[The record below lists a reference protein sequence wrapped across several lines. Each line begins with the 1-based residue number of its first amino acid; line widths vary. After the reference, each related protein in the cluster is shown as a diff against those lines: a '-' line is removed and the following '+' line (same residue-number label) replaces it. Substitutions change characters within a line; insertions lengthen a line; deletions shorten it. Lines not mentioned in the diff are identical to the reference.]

1 MKRRLI
7 WILLLAVPLG
17 ILVTLPASLFL
28 STQEGGVQFQQVSG
42 TVWSGEARLKRPQQS
57 PLPVSWRWGGG
68 FGWDW
73 SIESR
78 DLAIQGQWRLFNRNR
93 LENIT
98 GQIGVQYLDI
108 AQWLVVIWPEGEMIV
123 DVSYIEFEPGVSLAA
138 FGEVVWQQ
146 ARLAGL
152 VNEPLGDLRVNLRP
166 HANLVGYTTA
176 DIQSNRSG
184 AVRVSGELSS
194 NSDRYEATIR
204 LRPSPERLDLLPYLL
219 PLGRFSEGAIKIER
233 SGQLG
238 VFE

>member
-7 WILLLAVPLG
+7 WVVLLAVPLG

-28 STQEGGVQFQQVSG
+28 PTDEGSVQFQQVTG
-42 TVWSGEARLKRPQQS
+42 TVWSGQARLKLPQQS
-57 PLPVSWRWGGG
+57 PLPVSWSWGGG
-68 FGWDW
+68 LGWRW
-73 SIESR
+73 SIENQ
-78 DLAIQGQWRLFNRNR
+78 DIQVQGEWRLSNRDR

-98 GQIGVQYLDI
+98 GQIDIQYLDI
-108 AQWLVVIWPEGEMIV
+108 AQWLVVIWPEGELIL
-123 DVSYIEFEPGVSLAA
+123 DIAYIEFEPMVSLASE
-138 FGEVVWQQ
+138 GQILWRQ

-152 VNEPLGDLRVNLRP
+152 VNEALGDLTIALRP
-166 HANLVGYTTA
+166 DEALAGHTLA

-194 NSDRYEATIR
+194 NGDRYQAAIR

>member
-7 WILLLAVPLG
+7 WVLVLAVPLG

-28 STQEGGVQFQQVSG
+28 STDEGSVQFQQVTG
-42 TVWSGEARLKRPQQS
+42 TVWSGKAQLKLPQQS

-68 FGWDW
+68 LGWHW

-78 DLAIQGQWRLFNRNR
+78 ELAMRGEWRLSNRDR
-93 LENIT
+93 VENIT
-98 GQIGVQYLDI
+98 GQIDIQYLDI
-108 AQWLVVIWPEGEMIV
+108 AQWLVVIWPEGQLMV
-123 DVSYIEFEPGVSLAA
+123 DISYIEFEPGVSLAA

-152 VNEPLGDLRVNLRP
+152 VNEPLGDLSVALRP
-166 HANLVGYTTA
+166 HETLVGHTIA

-184 AVRVSGELSS
+184 AVRISGELSS
-194 NSDRYEATIR
+194 NSDRYQATIR
-204 LRPSPERLDLLPYLL
+204 LRPSPERMDLLPYLL